1 MNSMTDDKR
10 VLIHRCCVCKREFR
24 DGKWGRPARETCACG
39 GSGLAATDEMYPGG
53 PLLLAT
59 CKKCAQRRRTERYSD
74 TYCPDCKDKA
84 SADADASLKRMG
96 FTDKEI
102 ADGGR

>member
-39 GSGLAATDEMYPGG
+39 GSGLAEEVKFPAGSDD
-53 PLLLAT
+53 
-59 CKKCAQRRRTERYSD
+59 RRGRSERGVSVK
-74 TYCPDCKDKA
+74 TQTGVTAPREDCQWHLFA
-84 SADADASLKRMG
+84 P
-96 FTDKEI
+96 T
-102 ADGGR
+102 GGRCTLR